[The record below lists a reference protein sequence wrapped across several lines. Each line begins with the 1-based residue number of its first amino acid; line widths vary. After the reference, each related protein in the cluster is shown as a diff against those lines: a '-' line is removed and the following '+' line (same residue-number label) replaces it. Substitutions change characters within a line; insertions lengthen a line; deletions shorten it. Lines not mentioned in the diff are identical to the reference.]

1 MKKTKQ
7 QSSFMNMG
15 TSLLLV
21 IFLVLTLV
29 TFAVLSLSSAKS
41 DYNLSAK
48 LAKHKT
54 EYYDA
59 SAKAEAVL
67 SEIDEKLETLAQ
79 ESHNDTTSYYAA
91 AGEQFDQV
99 SLQDTLLH
107 CEITPEDALISYTI
121 PMSDSQALQVILH
134 ITDYTQND
142 TYYTIQTWQ
151 VISTDSWE
159 GDQTIQ
165 LLPMEE

>member
-54 EYYDA
+54 EYYDV

-67 SEIDEKLETLAQ
+67 SEIDERLETLAQ

-99 SLQDTLLH
+99 SLQDTLLALRAI
-107 CEITPEDALISYTI
+107 ITSVQSWRNIKQNTTMPLPKQKRFSLKLMKDWKHLHRNLITTPHPI
-121 PMSDSQALQVILH
+121 M
-134 ITDYTQND
+134 
-142 TYYTIQTWQ
+142 
-151 VISTDSWE
+151 
-159 GDQTIQ
+159 
-165 LLPMEE
+165 